1 MFNNQRVINKQW
13 VISRI
18 YIYISVYF
26 FILSI
31 YIAHLQATYTW
42 TSLMSRRSQDTVVSI
57 EDSKRCASQFSDADW
72 VEPWR
77 AWRMLEVFS
86 E

>member
-1 MFNNQRVINKQW
+1 
-13 VISRI
+13 
-18 YIYISVYF
+18 
-26 FILSI
+26 
-31 YIAHLQATYTW
+31 
-42 TSLMSRRSQDTVVSI
+42 MSRRSQDTVVSI